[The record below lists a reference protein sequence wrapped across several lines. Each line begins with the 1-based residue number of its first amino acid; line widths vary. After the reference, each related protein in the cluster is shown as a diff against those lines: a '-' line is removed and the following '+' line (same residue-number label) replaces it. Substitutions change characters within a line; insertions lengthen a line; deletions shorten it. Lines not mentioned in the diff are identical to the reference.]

1 MACWLLPLP
10 LLLVHCRTDAPL
22 PLPPACPPR
31 RNFDKWFKQTFTS
44 VKMPGKGTVY
54 DYFVN
59 PKTGKFQPWAELVT
73 DVSYDSST
81 PMSTVFVPTAETS
94 SLRFFLD
101 LMVDLRKPI
110 MFVGTAGVGAR
121 PGLGG
126 RWGGA
131 AAAAA
136 ADRPLFGIQCGLLR
150 LTTRPT
156 LPCLLQAR
164 RSWCAA
170 SWRACRRT

>member
-1 MACWLLPLP
+1 MLQC
-10 LLLVHCRTDAPL
+10 
-22 PLPPACPPR
+22 

-73 DVSYDSST
+73 DVSYDSNV

-101 LMVDLRKPI
+101 MMVDLRKPI
-110 MFVGTAGVGAR
+110 MFVGTAGVGEWHCCTAVH
-121 PGLGG
+121 LH
-126 RWGGA
+126 
-131 AAAAA
+131 
-136 ADRPLFGIQCGLLR
+136 LYLNTVFLLM
-150 LTTRPT
+150 
-156 LPCLLQAR
+156 
-164 RSWCAA
+164 
-170 SWRACRRT
+170 

>member
-1 MACWLLPLP
+1 
-10 LLLVHCRTDAPL
+10 
-22 PLPPACPPR
+22 
-31 RNFDKWFKQTFTS
+31 
-44 VKMPGKGTVY
+44 MPGKGTVY

-121 PGLGG
+121 PGLGSG
-126 RWGGA
+126 AGA
-131 AAAAA
+131 A
-136 ADRPLFGIQCGLLR
+136 LLQLLR
-150 LTTRPT
+150 LIGPRSGSNVACCGSQHALAALRP
-156 LPCLLQAR
+156 QAR